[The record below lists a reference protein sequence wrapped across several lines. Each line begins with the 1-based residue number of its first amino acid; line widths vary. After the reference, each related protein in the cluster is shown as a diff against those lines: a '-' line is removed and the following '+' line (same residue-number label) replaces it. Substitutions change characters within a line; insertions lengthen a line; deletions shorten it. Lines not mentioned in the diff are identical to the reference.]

1 MRTVGE
7 VADLAGV
14 SVRTL
19 HHYDELGLVVPSA
32 RSDAGYRLYDHG
44 DLERLQEVLALR
56 ALGLSL
62 AEVAELLDDPTH
74 DRLQVLRDQAK
85 RLRDERDR
93 LGDLLEAVEGAIAA
107 HDRGEPQEAT
117 TMFDGNDHEAY
128 AKEAEERWGDTE
140 AYRQSQQRMA
150 DLGEGAAETVQQ
162 WWQAHFEQFAELKRD
177 EVALDD
183 DRVRAAVADHRAL
196 LNRFYDCDAAMQ
208 RSLAEMYVADP
219 RFKATYDEHAPGLAE
234 YVRDA
239 VHHHTEVSGT

>member
-32 RSDAGYRLYDHG
+32 RSDAGYRLYDHA
-44 DLERLQEVLALR
+44 DLERLQEVLTLR

-62 AEVAELLDDPTH
+62 ADVATLLDDPTH

-93 LGDLLEAVEGAIAA
+93 LGDLLDAVEGAIAA

-117 TMFDGNDHEAY
+117 TMFDGNDHEAH
-128 AKEAEERWGDTE
+128 AREAEERWGDTD
-140 AYRQSQQRMA
+140 AYRQSQERFA
-150 DLGEGAAETVQQ
+150 ALGEGAGETVQQ
-162 WWQAHFEQFAELKRD
+162 WWQEHFEQFAALRRD
-177 EVALDD
+177 DVQLDD
-183 DRVRAAVADHRAL
+183 DRVRAAVADHRRL
-196 LNRFYDCDAAMQ
+196 LNRFYDCGPQMQ
-208 RSLAEMYVADP
+208 RSLAEMYVTDE
-219 RFKATYDEHAPGLAE
+219 RFRATYDEHAEGLAQ

-239 VHHHTEVSGT
+239 VDLHADSI

>member
-32 RSDAGYRLYDHG
+32 RSDAGYRLYDHA
-44 DLERLQEVLALR
+44 DLERLQEVLTLR

-62 AEVAELLDDPTH
+62 ADVATLLDDPTH

-93 LGDLLEAVEGAIAA
+93 LADLLDAVEGAIVA

-117 TMFDGNDHEAY
+117 TMFDGNDHEAH
-128 AKEAEERWGDTE
+128 AREAEERWGDTD
-140 AYRQSQQRMA
+140 AYRQSQERFA
-150 DLGEGAAETVQQ
+150 ALGEGASETVQQ
-162 WWQAHFEQFAELKRD
+162 WWEEHFEQFASLRRD
-177 EVALDD
+177 DVPLDD
-183 DRVRAAVADHRAL
+183 DRVRAAVADHRRL
-196 LNRFYDCDAAMQ
+196 LNRFYDCGPQMQ
-208 RSLAEMYVADP
+208 TSLAETYVTDE
-219 RFKATYDEHAPGLAE
+219 RFRATYDQHAEGLAQ

-239 VHHHTEVSGT
+239 VHAHADSI

>member
-7 VADLAGV
+7 VADLAGI

-32 RSDAGYRLYDHG
+32 RSDAGYRLYDQA
-44 DLERLQEVLALR
+44 DLERLQEVLTLR
-56 ALGLSL
+56 ALGLTL
-62 AEVAELLDDPTH
+62 AEVATLLDDPTH

-128 AKEAEERWGDTE
+128 AKEAEERWGDTD

-150 DLGEGAAETVQQ
+150 ELGDDAVDTVKQ
-162 WWQAHFEQFAELKRD
+162 WWEEHFAQFAALKRD
-177 EVALDD
+177 DVPLDD
-183 DRVRAAVADHRAL
+183 ERVRAAVADHREL
-196 LNRFYDCDAAMQ
+196 VNRFYDCDAAMQ
-208 RSLAEMYVADP
+208 RNLAEMYVADE
-219 RFKATYDEHAPGLAE
+219 RFRANYDRHVEGLAQ
-234 YVRDA
+234 YVHDA
-239 VHHHTEVSGT
+239 VDHHADAV

>member
-7 VADLAGV
+7 VAGLAGV

-32 RSDAGYRLYDHG
+32 RSDAGYRLYDHA
-44 DLERLQEVLALR
+44 DLERLQEVLTLR
-56 ALGLSL
+56 ALGLPL
-62 AEVAELLDDPTH
+62 AEIAVLLDDPTH

-93 LGDLLEAVEGAIAA
+93 LGDLLGAVEGAIAA

-128 AKEAEERWGDTE
+128 AREAEERWGDTE

-150 DLGEGAAETVQQ
+150 ALGEDATATVER
-162 WWQAHFEQFAELKRD
+162 WWSQHFGQFAALRRD
-177 EVALDD
+177 DVPLDD
-183 DRVRAAVADHRAL
+183 ERVRAAVADHRAL
-196 LNRFYDCDAAMQ
+196 LNRFYDCGPAMH
-208 RSLAEMYVADP
+208 RSLADMYVADE
-219 RFKATYDEHAPGLAE
+219 RFRASYDRHAEGLAQ
-234 YVRDA
+234 YVHDA
-239 VHHHTEVSGT
+239 VHLHADAV